1 MRFVNHKFQNPWW
14 GACATIAL
22 LAVVAGCGS
31 SRPDGLPETA
41 VVKGIVKL
49 NGAPLNEGVVR
60 FVPEDTACNPGVG
73 MINADGTFELST
85 YDRLDGATVGKHKV
99 VVHVEPHLDGSSP
112 DPPVQTPRK
121 YHDISTTPLEVEIKS
136 GETNEV
142 VLDIQ

>member
-1 MRFVNHKFQNPWW
+1 MRFLNDKVKQSVC
-14 GACATIAL
+14 ATVATIAL

-41 VVKGIVKL
+41 IIQGVVKL

-73 MINADGTFELST
+73 MIKADGTFELST
-85 YDRLDGATVGKHKV
+85 YDYLDGATVGKHKV

-121 YHDISTTPLEVEIKS
+121 YHEVSTTPLEIEVKS

-142 VLDIQ
+142 VLEIN

>member
-1 MRFVNHKFQNPWW
+1 MRFVNDNVMHSVY
-14 GACATIAL
+14 GAAATIAL

-41 VVKGIVKL
+41 IVEGVVKL

-60 FVPEDTACNPGVG
+60 FVPEDTTCNPGVG
-73 MINADGTFELST
+73 MINPDGTFELST
-85 YDRLDGATVGKHKV
+85 YERLDGATVGKHKV

-121 YHDISTTPLEVEIKS
+121 YHDIATTPLEVEIKS

-142 VLDIQ
+142 VLDIK